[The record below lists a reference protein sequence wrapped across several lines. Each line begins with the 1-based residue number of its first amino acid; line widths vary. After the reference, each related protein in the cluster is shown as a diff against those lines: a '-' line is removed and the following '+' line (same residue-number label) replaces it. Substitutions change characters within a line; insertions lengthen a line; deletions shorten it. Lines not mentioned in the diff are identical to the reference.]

1 MWHPRVLHRLL
12 NQQQLT
18 AGTYFANG
26 KKRWGPKI

>member
-1 MWHPRVLHRLL
+1 MWHPRVLHCLL

-18 AGTYFANG
+18 ARTYFANG